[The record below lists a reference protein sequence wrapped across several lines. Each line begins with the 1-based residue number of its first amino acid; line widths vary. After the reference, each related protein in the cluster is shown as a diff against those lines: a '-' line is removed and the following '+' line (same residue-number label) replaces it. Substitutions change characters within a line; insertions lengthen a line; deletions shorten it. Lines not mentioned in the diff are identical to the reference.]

1 MFTQLNER
9 LTNMKEL
16 QRKSEKLQKQLAAYK
31 QELEEKEVFLKEYKS
46 KVEQEQ
52 KDVEK
57 LTGLSLSNLLLSII
71 GTKDNRLNKEKQ
83 ELVAAQ
89 LKYEEA
95 CRASDEINRSIKE
108 IQNKLEQIPNVEEEY
123 RQILVEKELL
133 IKNQDSSLTEE
144 LYRLSE
150 KSADLKAYLNEMD
163 EAIQSGIEVKHSL
176 KIAIDS
182 IESAEGW
189 GIFDMMGGGLISTAI
204 KHAHLDDAKTNIQS
218 VQSKMRRFQKEL
230 LDVNLSEEN
239 MFVDTTSLL
248 KFADYF
254 FDGLITDWIVQ
265 DQINESLQLTK
276 TQFEKINQII
286 EKLNDQYQE
295 TENELSRIL
304 KEKLSLIESY
314 T

>member
-31 QELEEKEVFLKEYKS
+31 QELEEKEVFVKEYKL

-71 GTKDNRLNKEKQ
+71 GTKDDRLIKEKQ

-239 MFVDTTSLL
+239 MFVDTTGLL